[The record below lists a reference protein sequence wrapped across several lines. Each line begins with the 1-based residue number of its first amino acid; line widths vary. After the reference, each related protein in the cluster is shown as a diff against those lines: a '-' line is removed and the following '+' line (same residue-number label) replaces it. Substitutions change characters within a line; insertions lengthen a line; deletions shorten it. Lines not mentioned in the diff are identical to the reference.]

1 MVRGVNPPTPLY
13 LFSMKYIITENQ
25 MERAVIKYLNSVYSD
40 LKEFRTKEYS
50 DLFFFMKNGEV
61 IFEYNPN
68 YKSIG
73 VSEYL
78 WEFLDSFFELE
89 SNTKQWILYDWL
101 KEHYDLPIKRVSP
114 LHHSNFKEV
123 EEMYSLTR

>member
-1 MVRGVNPPTPLY
+1 
-13 LFSMKYIITENQ
+13 MKYIITESQ
-25 MERAVIKYLNSVYSD
+25 MEKTVIKYLNSVYSD

>member
-1 MVRGVNPPTPLY
+1 
-13 LFSMKYIITENQ
+13 MKYIITESQ
-25 MERAVIKYLNSVYSD
+25 MEKTVVQYLNSMYSD
-40 LKEFRTKEYS
+40 LEQFRTKEYN

-68 YKSIG
+68 YKFIG

-78 WEFLDSFFELE
+78 WEFLNSFFGLE
-89 SNTKQWILYDWL
+89 SQTKQWIIYDWL
-101 KEHYDLPIKRVSP
+101 SEHYDLPIRKISP

-123 EEMYSLTR
+123 EEMYSLTK